1 MTLYQYLVE
10 GGMPLPTGERVPTEE
25 QQIKD
30 YVSSLKSQVKAWTET
45 ARQHAKN
52 ESFYRDIINKIGA
65 HFGDAAKRS
74 DDGSLQEDV
83 LALKVEPL
91 VAQLRE
97 RIHAYEE
104 AVAKLPQVYQDDVI
118 DNLAKG

>member
-1 MTLYQYLVE
+1 MTLYQHMIE
-10 GGMPLPTGERVPTEE
+10 GGMSLPVGENVPSEE

-30 YVSSLKSQVKAWTET
+30 YVDSLKAQVKAWEDT
-45 ARQHAKN
+45 ALRHARN
-52 ESFYRDIINKIGA
+52 EGFYQGIVNKIGA

-97 RIHAYEE
+97 RIRAYEE
-104 AVAKLPQVYQDDVI
+104 AVAKLPQSYQDDVI
-118 DNLAKG
+118 DNLARG